1 MALAVGQAD
10 DLPVIDERN
19 RRFGVETNGINYIGE
34 DERVMGQ
41 RELSTFWVASSLYP
55 FNLLL
60 GILVYSLGLPLW
72 ASLVVVVGVGFVAY
86 FFAGLASIAGA
97 RSGISTQAITRVTF
111 GINGNRLN
119 ASFAWVTGI
128 AYEIINVVTGV
139 FAGSALLHE
148 LGWRTTGDG
157 PAIVALIVVY
167 GISVLLPYLG
177 HATVIYVQQAFA
189 VVLVIA
195 SVLILGSLAG
205 NIDLGAH
212 VAGTGISYLSGFL
225 IGCGIV
231 VASAFGYVMMAAD
244 YPRYMPSDTS
254 GRTIFWNV
262 LLSAGVPAAF
272 LGLVG
277 VLMASQ
283 GNLDALIA
291 DPVGGSQSELTSFI
305 YIVWILAAIG
315 GSIANN
321 ALTLYSAGL
330 AAQAIGLPLKRYQA
344 TILDACI
351 ATVGIVYILFFDAG
365 GFLSWLNSVIV
376 FTVVW
381 LGPFGAIWL
390 TDLAWRRWTA
400 LPQEVH
406 GGPASPFWGFSGAR
420 RAAWPA
426 LLVGMFAALMCISV
440 PKYTGPIAVALD
452 NTDLSWLVGPL
463 VSAGVYYVIARR
475 TVAAEVAER
484 YERAPDAAQI
494 DADEAYATGVE
505 HLGRELHRG

>member
-1 MALAVGQAD
+1 MAVEHAD
-10 DLPVIDERN
+10 NAGVVDERN
-19 RRFGVETNGINYIGE
+19 RRFGVETNGINFIGE
-34 DERVMGQ
+34 GERVMGQ

-60 GILVYSLGLPLW
+60 GILVYSLGLKLW
-72 ASLVVVVGVGFVAY
+72 LSLVVVVVVGFVAY

-97 RSGISTQAITRVTF
+97 RSGMSTQAITRVTF

-139 FAGSALLHE
+139 FAGAALEHE
-148 LGWRTTGDG
+148 LGWHSTGHG

-189 VVLVIA
+189 VVLVVA
-195 SVLILGSLAG
+195 SVLILGSLLG
-205 NIDLGAH
+205 KVDFGAH
-212 VAGTGISYLSGFL
+212 LGGTGISPLSGFL

-244 YPRYMPSDTS
+244 YPRYMPSSTS
-254 GRTIFWNV
+254 GRSIFWNV

-291 DPVGGSQSELTSFI
+291 DPVGGSKGELTSLI

-351 ATVGIVYILFFDAG
+351 ATVGIVYILFFDKG

-390 TDLAWRRWTA
+390 TDLAWRKWTA

-406 GGPASPFWGFSGAR
+406 GGAASPFWGLSGSR
-420 RAAWPA
+420 RVAWPA
-426 LLVGMFAALMCISV
+426 LIAGMFAAVMCISV
-440 PKYTGPIAVALD
+440 PKYTGPIAAALD

-463 VSAGVYYVIARR
+463 VSAAVYYVLARR
-475 TVAAEVAER
+475 MVAEEVAER
-484 YERAPDAAQI
+484 YERAPADDQI

-505 HLGRELHRG
+505 HLGRTLHSG